1 MHLGQLWKLDDTT
14 LINKAGI
21 WRSPNEWNFIH
32 NGDGTIFIENTSDG
46 NKVLG
51 LNGDEVVPEVKVPN
65 LKFPPGQLW
74 IKGEEMA
81 GGYTTLKNYESSK
94 VLTATASGLKAKG
107 NYININYIPV
117 HLSILHLYTQFIYLF
132 YIYTHSSSKTTNN
145 WQEMQ
150 RKFTT

>member
-32 NGDGTIFIENTSDG
+32 NGDGTIYIENTSDD

-51 LNGDEVVPEVKVPN
+51 LNGSLLNGDEVVPEVKVPN
-65 LKFPPGQLW
+65 KPGQLW

-81 GGYTTLKNYESSK
+81 GGYTTLKNYESSN
-94 VLTATASGLKAKG
+94 VLTATFDGLKAKG
-107 NYININYIPV
+107 NY
-117 HLSILHLYTQFIYLF
+117 
-132 YIYTHSSSKTTNN
+132 
-145 WQEMQ
+145 
-150 RKFTT
+150 